1 MESDLSVDTDL
12 YSVVLKGDPV
22 LKPAE
27 KKSFNIYED
36 VDGIGAV
43 ILNAVAFFFHIL

>member
-22 LKPAE
+22 LQPAE

-36 VDGIGAV
+36 VDGIGAMIFNNV
-43 ILNAVAFFFHIL
+43 